1 MQDIIIN
8 HTSPTIS
15 AIIITH
21 NEEKNLRACL
31 QSLEFCHEVVIVDRD
46 SSDRT
51 QAVASEFNARFY
63 SRPDWKGFGIQ
74 KQRCLELAK
83 GDWIVSLDA
92 DERIPGNLA
101 REILS
106 VINSEHLNAF
116 RIKRQTFFLGKH
128 LRFGGWS
135 DETIIRL
142 ARKSYA
148 RFDESQVHEKL
159 LIEGSIGNLKSPLL
173 HFSYQDFDDIFE
185 KTKRYALA
193 AGKRKGALP
202 KWAGAPVGLAYSIA
216 TFVLRYFV
224 KFGFLDGSQ
233 GLMAAAMKSQEAF
246 WKHVARTTQDR

>member
-1 MQDIIIN
+1 MHGLIN
-8 HTSPTIS
+8 QSGPTIS
-15 AIIITH
+15 AIIITY

-31 QSLEFCHEVVIVDRD
+31 QTLKFCHDVVIVDRD

-51 QAVASEFNARFY
+51 VAVASEFNVRVY
-63 SRPDWKGFGIQ
+63 SRPDWKGFGVQ
-74 KQRCLELAK
+74 KQRCLELAS

-92 DERIPGNLA
+92 DERISANLA
-101 REILS
+101 REMLTA
-106 VINSEHLNAF
+106 INSELHTGFL
-116 RIKRQTFFLGKH
+116 IKRQTFFLGKR

-142 ARKSYA
+142 ARKSHA

-193 AGKRKGALP
+193 AGRRKGALP

-224 KFGFLDGSQ
+224 KFGFLDGVQ

-246 WKHVARTTQDR
+246 WKHVARTLRDK